1 MWCGMASRTT
11 KRITYKDRHFYLMNY
26 AMLCVFISN
35 EKTLK
40 VFNAFRVFIYSVKK
54 SGFDGYGNHIFEQ
67 YLKRHGMSA
76 ALMSQEEFAIT
87 GKDAL
92 IVTNV
97 VFAIVTVEIKV
108 KLVEVKATSV
118 LSITFCFFYLAD
130 QSRIHI

>member
-1 MWCGMASRTT
+1 
-11 KRITYKDRHFYLMNY
+11 
-26 AMLCVFISN
+26 
-35 EKTLK
+35 
-40 VFNAFRVFIYSVKK
+40 
-54 SGFDGYGNHIFEQ
+54 
-67 YLKRHGMSA
+67 MSA